1 MLDHENLSDNHLVGL
16 YCVAALYFHYVGSGF
31 YAFDVE
37 VPCGGLIDFLSQGII
52 DLCSDVLAA
61 LDDDVAVVVSD

>member
-1 MLDHENLSDNHLVGL
+1 MGL
-16 YCVAALYFHYVGSGF
+16 YCVAALYFYHVCSCR

-37 VPCGGLIDFLSQGII
+37 VPCGGLIDFLSQGVIYFR
-52 DLCSDVLAA
+52 LYVLAA